1 MGELLDL
8 LSKRSRKSLLRFVNG
23 EGREQAVKDLNHLY
37 DLIRDGQI
45 DYDTLVWD
53 AHAEQWVRATIT
65 SFSAGLRMQPRLPSV
80 LEWLRKS
87 PSGQTHRYRRNDV
100 TEWYVGFE
108 RGCTS

>member
-8 LSKRSRKSLLRFVNG
+8 LSKRSQKSLLRFVNG

-53 AHAEQWVRATIT
+53 AHAEQWVRAHDHK
-65 SFSAGLRMQPRLPSV
+65 FFRGLEDAAAPPI
-80 LEWLRKS
+80 S
-87 PSGQTHRYRRNDV
+87 P
-100 TEWYVGFE
+100 
-108 RGCTS
+108 